1 MRPLGQ
7 TNTKIIQA
15 ALPLFVR
22 QGYHGT
28 SIRDIMQKVKITK
41 AAFYSHFESKGQLL
55 LRIIYDYEA
64 KYIDQLIQIVNEY
77 PGNAIVKLN
86 RAISFSAEFAIKN
99 LDLCLFLDSLTS
111 ELNGD
116 VTFLPSL
123 KKVYDKYQTFVRDT
137 IALGIEEGVIS
148 SDLDPDLAALIYVG
162 AHNGVLH
169 QWRLNR
175 YQLDGRKYVKTFRKI
190 LMDGLKLGGF

>member
-1 MRPLGQ
+1 MRPLSQ
-7 TNTKIIQA
+7 TSTKIIQA
-15 ALPLFVR
+15 ALPLFVC

-28 SIRDIMQKVKITK
+28 SLKDLMQKVEITK
-41 AAFYSHFESKGQLL
+41 AAFYSHFDSKGQLL

-77 PGNAIVKLN
+77 QGNAIGKLN
-86 RAISFSAEFAIKN
+86 RAISFSAKFAIKN

-116 VTFLPSL
+116 ENFLPSL
-123 KKVYDKYQTFVRDT
+123 KKVYDKYQRFVSDT
-137 IALGIEEGVIS
+137 IALGIEEGVIN

-175 YQLDGRKYVKTFRKI
+175 YQCDGGKYVKTFRKI
-190 LMDGLKLGGF
+190 LMDGLKIGSF